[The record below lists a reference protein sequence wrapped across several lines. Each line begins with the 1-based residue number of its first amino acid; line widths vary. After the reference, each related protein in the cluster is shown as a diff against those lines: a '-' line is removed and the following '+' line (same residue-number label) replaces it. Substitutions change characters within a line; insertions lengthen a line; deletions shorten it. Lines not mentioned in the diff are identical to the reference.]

1 MSGKKFFES
10 ASGNN
15 GYNTLE
21 NGKIKYYTTF
31 DYTYFDKSE
40 TIKIVLPT
48 NKKESMTIE
57 MKINNT
63 EAQ

>member
-1 MSGKKFFES
+1 MNGKKFFES
-10 ASGNN
+10 NSGNN

-21 NGKIKYYTTF
+21 HGKIKYYTTF

-48 NKKESMTIE
+48 NRKENLIIE
-57 MKINNT
+57 MKANNF
-63 EAQ
+63 EVQ

>member
-10 ASGNN
+10 NSGNN

-21 NGKIKYYTTF
+21 NGKIKYYTTY

-48 NKKESMTIE
+48 NTKKELVIE
-57 MKINNT
+57 LQASN
-63 EAQ
+63 